1 MKRKLMTLICLI
13 MATIMG
19 LACLSGCNLITTN
32 NDKDLNQVI
41 ATVDLGDNE
50 EKIYKKDLIM
60 QYLNY
65 GYLYVQNYGYTL
77 EKTYKLL
84 FDNLITMRIMTQGA
98 MQEFE
103 KAKEEYVVDN
113 SKAVGDPLRYLE
125 EKEAV
130 EAKYGAYKS
139 VNSLLETV
147 LDDKDEKFQDSLIE
161 TVRTIPTNAT
171 NKQTELTYEEHLK
184 YIEKG
189 FDVNSDAE
197 HRKAFNDVVDL
208 LQANGLLND
217 NDNNITFDKKDL
229 TTSAYFIKSLQS
241 NYESL
246 LLAKLEKKL
255 ALEARANLSFDTI
268 EAEYLESKN
277 NQEKWS
283 NSEFVNALS
292 NSSVSSPV
300 LYSAFGGYGYV
311 HNILLGVNQ
320 AQENKINEIKTK
332 NPNISN
338 ADYVQKRAD
347 ILDST
352 LVKDLRSTWVLSNY
366 DAELRGNELIFTG
379 DYTFAKDKANSLAF
393 QGTVNMIKEADE
405 EKKTPAQFTVTD
417 TKTFELDSFLTFMD
431 SYLGGTA
438 TENKGAYKNE
448 LGDSVYNAKKLSGV
462 SEYQAKINE
471 LLFAF
476 STDDGSLN
484 THKGYVIKPPVDGAN
499 KEEFVETFGKAG
511 RILLQQGEGYVVVAS
526 DFGYHVMFYTQ
537 GFKVD
542 YSAGSLTDYL
552 NKETGKNL
560 DKAGWSTYFNEMKA
574 DWKEFSKQEDY
585 LYLTADSLTSAIVT
599 NAFESLERNLI
610 NANRYE
616 ESDNVVIYEDRFSDL
631 WK

>member
-1 MKRKLMTLICLI
+1 
-13 MATIMG
+13 MG

-208 LQANGLLND
+208 LQANGLLN
-217 NDNNITFDKKDL
+217 K
-229 TTSAYFIKSLQS
+229 
-241 NYESL
+241 
-246 LLAKLEKKL
+246 
-255 ALEARANLSFDTI
+255 
-268 EAEYLESKN
+268 
-277 NQEKWS
+277 
-283 NSEFVNALS
+283 
-292 NSSVSSPV
+292 
-300 LYSAFGGYGYV
+300 YV
-311 HNILLGVNQ
+311 
-320 AQENKINEIKTK
+320 KI
-332 NPNISN
+332 
-338 ADYVQKRAD
+338 
-347 ILDST
+347 
-352 LVKDLRSTWVLSNY
+352 
-366 DAELRGNELIFTG
+366 
-379 DYTFAKDKANSLAF
+379 
-393 QGTVNMIKEADE
+393 
-405 EKKTPAQFTVTD
+405 
-417 TKTFELDSFLTFMD
+417 
-431 SYLGGTA
+431 
-438 TENKGAYKNE
+438 
-448 LGDSVYNAKKLSGV
+448 
-462 SEYQAKINE
+462 
-471 LLFAF
+471 
-476 STDDGSLN
+476 
-484 THKGYVIKPPVDGAN
+484 
-499 KEEFVETFGKAG
+499 
-511 RILLQQGEGYVVVAS
+511 
-526 DFGYHVMFYTQ
+526 
-537 GFKVD
+537 
-542 YSAGSLTDYL
+542 
-552 NKETGKNL
+552 
-560 DKAGWSTYFNEMKA
+560 
-574 DWKEFSKQEDY
+574 
-585 LYLTADSLTSAIVT
+585 
-599 NAFESLERNLI
+599 
-610 NANRYE
+610 
-616 ESDNVVIYEDRFSDL
+616 
-631 WK
+631 